1 MIITK
6 YPEHIEAQL
15 KRLDELIVKIY
26 EDELPK
32 EVNAEFADVRSIER
46 IKRTIYERTK
56 PLVDEKVRLIS
67 SSVPTY
73 IVDPYR

>member
-15 KRLDELIVKIY
+15 KRLDELIAKIY

-32 EVNAEFADVRSIER
+32 EVNAEFVNVRNIER
-46 IKRTIYERTK
+46 IKRNIYERTK
-56 PLVDEKVRLIS
+56 PLVDEKVRLIN